1 MQKMANFFDRIMRQ
15 YTPDPFVIAIALSA
29 IVIILA
35 SLTTPHST
43 GEVLHQWGSGFW
55 NLITFTLQMAM
66 ILLGG
71 YVMATSK
78 PVQWLL
84 HRLAQSVR
92 SPVMAIAL
100 ATFVAGIAS
109 WLNWGLGLVVGAFFA
124 IELAK
129 AHPGINFR
137 LLVASSYS
145 GFLLWHG
152 GLSGSIPLLLN
163 TKGNFTEDLM
173 GGRIIPL
180 SDTLFS
186 PFNLVVLASLFVL
199 LPLLNSLMA
208 KPEDPQT
215 FLFTNEPEEQDRVA
229 ETFADRLDDS
239 PVVTIVLAAM
249 GLGFLMQQVLRGE
262 FALDLNRINFL
273 FFFIGLLLHWRP
285 RRFLVAALEGA
296 KKTGPILIQ
305 YPLYAGIMGVMV
317 KSGLADS
324 MSQVFVNVANA
335 KTLPLLTFF
344 SAGLVNFFVPS
355 GGGQWAVQA
364 PVVIP
369 AAQQLGAD
377 IPLTAMAVA
386 WGDSW
391 TNLAQPFWALPLLAI
406 AGLKIRD
413 IMGYCL
419 MALLFSGLI
428 LSVGLLIFA

>member
-1 MQKMANFFDRIMRQ
+1 M
-15 YTPDPFVIAIALSA
+15 
-29 IVIILA
+29 
-35 SLTTPHST
+35 
-43 GEVLHQWGSGFW
+43 
-55 NLITFTLQMAM
+55 
-66 ILLGG
+66 
-71 YVMATSK
+71 
-78 PVQWLL
+78 
-84 HRLAQSVR
+84 
-92 SPVMAIAL
+92 
-100 ATFVAGIAS
+100 
-109 WLNWGLGLVVGAFFA
+109 
-124 IELAK
+124 
-129 AHPGINFR
+129 
-137 LLVASSYS
+137 
-145 GFLLWHG
+145 
-152 GLSGSIPLLLN
+152 
-163 TKGNFTEDLM
+163 
-173 GGRIIPL
+173 
-180 SDTLFS
+180 
-186 PFNLVVLASLFVL
+186 
-199 LPLLNSLMA
+199 
-208 KPEDPQT
+208 
-215 FLFTNEPEEQDRVA
+215 
-229 ETFADRLDDS
+229 
-239 PVVTIVLAAM
+239 
-249 GLGFLMQQVLRGE
+249 
-262 FALDLNRINFL
+262 
-273 FFFIGLLLHWRP
+273 
-285 RRFLVAALEGA
+285 AALEGA